1 MINSVTNVLR
11 DVVANE
17 DEWIKGGA
25 EEDRQ
30 GKLTG
35 PQKDREVFRLE
46 LQKNQLSKGSL
57 L

>member
-1 MINSVTNVLR
+1 M
-11 DVVANE
+11 VANE